1 MMLCRFS
8 RWRTLRRNY
17 FTSDFVLADITHFK
31 RSMSI
36 SKPNWSSVPIH
47 VWLINISVIP
57 SEFWSVILEFFFRLL
72 LRPYHNNRRAIWHQ
86 ATKFRPNRATRCGV
100 MTSCTISRW
109 RQRWLNTT
117 PGFAFDDVALIRRSK
132 SIRKP
137 ISSTYINP
145 WLRYN
150 YFQFGKTNV
159 RHIEILLLVANS
171 TISQ

>member
-1 MMLCRFS
+1 MPHQIISLGHRLLHYTNWC
-8 RWRTLRRNY
+8 TNY
-17 FTSDFVLADITHFK
+17 FQFGK
-31 RSMSI
+31 QMSA
-36 SKPNWSSVPIH
+36 
-47 VWLINISVIP
+47 
-57 SEFWSVILEFFFRLL
+57 ILELL
-72 LRPYHNNRRAIWHQ
+72 LRPYHSKRRTIPDQ

-117 PGFAFDDVALIRRSK
+117 FGFVFDDVTLSRRSK